1 MNAQKDKKA
10 QQAKSKSWHI
20 QQEKI
25 LKDWGE
31 SSSCYRYLHFKA
43 YQKHKATSMAFTL
56 PIIIISTFTGTAN
69 FAQETFPDAWQEYVP
84 LGIGGLNLLAAI
96 MTTVLQFLKA
106 NELMEGHRVASI
118 SYGKLSRTIKLEL
131 ALPIYERSLG
141 GMDMIDRCRTEYDRL
156 IEQSPPVPKDVLKK
170 FDQKFPPDK
179 ENFTRPE
186 ISDIEEIELFDSVK
200 EQKSVVNVASA
211 FKKKMSDANVFAKK
225 LMGLQPTEPKA
236 KELNVLK
243 SKGLSTASSFADEAK
258 QRVNAELM
266 ALRNKGIVSV
276 GPPEPEETDT
286 EPDSGPEDP
295 TPDPQDESA
304 SESEEVPQDIDIKI
318 QS

>member
-1 MNAQKDKKA
+1 MNSEKEKKA
-10 QQAKSKSWHI
+10 QALKSKSWHV

-156 IEQSPPVPKDVLKK
+156 IEQSPPIPRDVLKK
-170 FDQKFPPDK
+170 FDKKFPADR

-186 ISDIEEIELFDSVK
+186 ISDIEEIELFDSIK
-200 EQKSVVNVASA
+200 EQKTVVNVASA
-211 FKKKMSDANVFAKK
+211 FKKKISDANIFAKK
-225 LMGLQPTEPKA
+225 LMGLNPTDEKIN
-236 KELNVLK
+236 EMNVFK
-243 SKGLSTASSFADEAK
+243 SKGLSTTSTFADEAK
-258 QRVNAELM
+258 NRVNQELL
-266 ALRNKGIVSV
+266 ALRNKGIVSA
-276 GPPEPEETDT
+276 GPPADEETEPEI
-286 EPDSGPEDP
+286 
-295 TPDPQDESA
+295 
-304 SESEEVPQDIDIKI
+304 ESEPESEPETTLEEINVQR
-318 QS
+318 

>member
-286 EPDSGPEDP
+286 EPESGPEDP
-295 TPDPQDESA
+295 TPDPQDEPA

>member
-1 MNAQKDKKA
+1 
-10 QQAKSKSWHI
+10 
-20 QQEKI
+20 
-25 LKDWGE
+25 
-31 SSSCYRYLHFKA
+31 
-43 YQKHKATSMAFTL
+43 MAFTL

-156 IEQSPPVPKDVLKK
+156 IEQSPPVPRDVLKK
-170 FDQKFPPDK
+170 FEKKFPADR

-186 ISDIEEIELFDSVK
+186 ISDIEEIELFDSIKEHNSIVK
-200 EQKSVVNVASA
+200 AATA
-211 FKKKMSDANVFAKK
+211 FKKKMSDANTYVKK
-225 LMGLQPTEPKA
+225 LMGLNPTDEKIR
-236 KELNVLK
+236 EMDVLR
-243 SKGLSTASSFADEAK
+243 SKGFSTTSTFADEAK
-258 QRVNAELM
+258 SRVNQELM
-266 ALRNKGIVSV
+266 ELRNKGIVSV
-276 GPPEPEETDT
+276 GPPAAEETEPEI
-286 EPDSGPEDP
+286 
-295 TPDPQDESA
+295 
-304 SESEEVPQDIDIKI
+304 ESEPEPEPETPLEEINVQR
-318 QS
+318 

>member
-1 MNAQKDKKA
+1 MNSEKEKKA
-10 QQAKSKSWHI
+10 QALKSKSWHV

-69 FAQETFPDAWQEYVP
+69 FAQETFPDTWQEYVP

-156 IEQSPPVPKDVLKK
+156 IEQSPPIPRDVLKK
-170 FDQKFPPDK
+170 FDKKFPADR

-186 ISDIEEIELFDSVK
+186 ISDIEEIELFDSIK
-200 EQKSVVNVASA
+200 EQKTVVNVASA
-211 FKKKMSDANVFAKK
+211 FKKKMSDANIFAKK
-225 LMGLQPTEPKA
+225 LMGLNPTDEKIT
-236 KELNVLK
+236 EMNVFK
-243 SKGLSTASSFADEAK
+243 SKGLSTTSTFADEAK
-258 QRVNAELM
+258 NRVNQELL

-276 GPPEPEETDT
+276 GPPAAEETEPEI
-286 EPDSGPEDP
+286 
-295 TPDPQDESA
+295 
-304 SESEEVPQDIDIKI
+304 ESEPESEPETTLEEINVQR
-318 QS
+318 